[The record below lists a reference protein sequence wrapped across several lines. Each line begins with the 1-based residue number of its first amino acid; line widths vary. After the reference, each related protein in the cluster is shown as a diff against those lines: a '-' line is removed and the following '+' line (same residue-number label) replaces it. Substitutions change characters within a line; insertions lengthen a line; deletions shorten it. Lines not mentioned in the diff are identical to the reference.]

1 MDIYLALVH
10 HPVMNRKGD
19 VVTTSV
25 TNLDIH
31 DLARTARTYGVLG
44 YYVVTPITEQQT
56 LVGTIV
62 SHWIEGEGR
71 TSNPNRSEAFTRVG
85 VVPSLE
91 AAIEEI
97 GARQAHDGAPL
108 EKAPLVIGTSARND
122 RATVPFEQ
130 MRERLAT
137 ETGAALLVFGTGW
150 GLAKAA
156 LDQCELMLPPIEAIP
171 ARAGYNHLPVRAA
184 CAIILDRLLGAR

>member
-44 YYVVTPITEQQT
+44 YFVVTPIDEQRT
-56 LVGTIV
+56 LVETIV
-62 SHWIEGEGR
+62 SHWVQGEGR
-71 TSNPNRSEAFTRVG
+71 TSNPNRSEAFTRVE
-85 VVPSLE
+85 VVPSLG
-91 AAIEEI
+91 AAIDSI
-97 GARQAHDGAPL
+97 AARQGG
-108 EKAPLVIGTSARND
+108 KAPLVIGTSARQD
-122 RATVPFEQ
+122 REIQAFEL

-150 GLAKAA
+150 GLATSA
-156 LDQCELMLPPIEAIP
+156 LEQCEIMLPPIEAIP
-171 ARAGYNHLPVRAA
+171 TRAGYNHLPVRAA

>member
-19 VVTTSV
+19 IVTTSV

-44 YYVVTPITEQQT
+44 YYVVTPISEQRR
-56 LVGTIV
+56 LVSTIV

-71 TSNPNRSEAFTRVG
+71 TSNPNRSEAFTRVE
-85 VVPSLE
+85 VVPSID
-91 AAIEEI
+91 AAIAQIRERRAAQLGES
-97 GARQAHDGAPL
+97 DS
-108 EKAPLVIGTSARND
+108 PLVIGTSAKNE
-122 RATVPFEQ
+122 RATVGFDA
-130 MRERLAT
+130 MRDRLLT

-150 GLAKAA
+150 GLAPEA
-156 LDQCELMLPPIEAIP
+156 LDKCETMLPPIEAIP
-171 ARAGYNHLPVRAA
+171 TRAGYNHLPVRGA

>member
-10 HPVMNRKGD
+10 HPVTNRKGD
-19 VVTTSV
+19 IVTTSV

-44 YYVVTPITEQQT
+44 YFVVTPIDEQRR
-56 LVGTIV
+56 LVETIV
-62 SHWIEGEGR
+62 SHWVQGEGR
-71 TSNPNRSEAFTRVG
+71 TSNPNRSEAFTRVE
-85 VVPSLE
+85 VVPSLT
-91 AAIEEI
+91 AAIDAI
-97 GARQAHDGAPL
+97 AARQDKPGDKP
-108 EKAPLVIGTSARND
+108 PLVLGTSARQD
-122 RATVPFEQ
+122 RATVSFTH
-130 MRERLAT
+130 MREHLAT

-150 GLAKAA
+150 GLAKDA
-156 LDQCELMLPPIEAIP
+156 LDQCDQMLPPIEAIP